1 MKLSVFVFYAFFIF
15 SSSNLY
21 AQDNPLK
28 QLDFFIGHWDLETK
42 DIQPNGTFKTGKAK
56 SSVKYILDGHAMQDD
71 YLVLDDNEKVI
82 FRGTSIRSFNKN
94 TGKYQIVWIMPGIR
108 GITDITA
115 EFVANKLIGRGK
127 GYDNNGEFL
136 ERFEYY
142 NISKNSYS
150 FKMDRSYDNGT
161 NWIINFGT
169 FTAKR
174 IKNEN

>member
-1 MKLSVFVFYAFFIF
+1 MKPTAIFYFVFLCFL
-15 SSSNLY
+15 STNLF
-21 AQDNPLK
+21 AQTNQLEK
-28 QLDFFIGHWDLETK
+28 LDFFIGEWIIETK

-56 SSVKYILDGHAMQDD
+56 SIVKYILDGYAMQDD
-71 YLVLDDNEKVI
+71 YLMLDDNKNVI

-94 TGKYQIVWIMPGIR
+94 TGKYQIVWIMPGIN
-108 GITDITA
+108 GITDISA
-115 EFVANKLIGRGK
+115 EFINNRLIGKGK

-150 FKMDRSYDNGT
+150 FKMDRSYDNGK

-169 FTAKR
+169 FEAKK
-174 IKNEN
+174 IHE